1 MTRVLVKDLWCLF
14 RLGAL
19 VVSKP
24 YLNEPQLFRFSDC
37 ECKEEKDEKTF
48 VLIAWAFS
56 WTGTELIQQYYNSTT
71 GEYKKT
77 NKEMT
82 ITDLPCYPI

>member
-1 MTRVLVKDLWCLF
+1 MSRSCSEFLV
-14 RLGAL
+14 AS
-19 VVSKP
+19 VS
-24 YLNEPQLFRFSDC
+24 
-37 ECKEEKDEKTF
+37 KDEKNF
-48 VLIAWAFS
+48 VLVAWAFS
-56 WTGTELIQQYYNSTT
+56 WPGTELIQEYYNSTT